1 MSRKDQAE
9 ALLRGRIKLA
19 REEADQYIDALAAK
33 LKVDYPNQ
41 PLGSIRL
48 MLTQGDTCK
57 CAVALRLM
65 EKN

>member
-1 MSRKDQAE
+1 VSRKEQAA
-9 ALLRGRIKLA
+9 ALLKGRIELA
-19 REEADQYIDALAAK
+19 RQEADQFIDALAAK
-33 LKVDYPNQ
+33 LKTENPNQ

-48 MLTQGDTCK
+48 MLTQGNQCR